1 MSIHNGNLTIAAA
14 NAERYRDLTEVS
26 GSLYIHANAKL
37 DALQSVGWFLY
48 ISADAKLDAPELYP
62 PGFSKFRVI
71 DGLPCVVLSEKTRD
85 GVTILSCRAAMVKDQ
100 KLVGDRFYIAQ
111 RGENN
116 AHGKTISEAMQE
128 LAFKTAKR
136 DLTQYRAMPLDTS
149 KTPKQWALV
158 YRDITGACKLG
169 AEMFMKERGKLKRR
183 YTLAEIIEETKGAY
197 GSEKFQEAV
206 R

>member
-169 AEMFMKERGKLKRR
+169 AEMFMQGKGKLKRR
-183 YTLAEIIEETKGAY
+183 YTLAEIIEETHGAY
-197 GSEKFQEAV
+197 RSEIFVEAV
-206 R
+206 K